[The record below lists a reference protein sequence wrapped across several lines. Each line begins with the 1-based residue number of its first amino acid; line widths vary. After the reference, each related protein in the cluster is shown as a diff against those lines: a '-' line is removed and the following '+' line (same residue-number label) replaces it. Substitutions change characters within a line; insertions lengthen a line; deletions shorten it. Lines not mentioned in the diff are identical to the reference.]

1 MQGIKGGLQALLQV
15 LLLRL
20 SFHSSLIDKL
30 LSLCRIS
37 FKLGDLIGQTISFRL
52 QRRIFD
58 RKIIYLSLQRGLVSG
73 RLSSNS

>member
-20 SFHSSLIDKL
+20 SIHSSLIDKL

-37 FKLGDLIGQTISFRL
+37 FELGDLVGQTISFRP
-52 QRRIFD
+52 QGRIFD
-58 RKIIYLSLQRGLVSG
+58 RKIIYLSLQQGLVGGS
-73 RLSSNS
+73 LSSNS